1 MAGRTASEDG
11 ITESRSRF
19 VGSECRPHLTVAI
32 IEIMTPHATVV
43 ITTRNR
49 KEDLRRAIQS
59 CLEQDTDI
67 EVLVFDDASTDG
79 TSDMVQ
85 REFPNVRLLRTEQ
98 RVGYIALRNRGFEIA
113 NGEIVFSIDD
123 DARFTDRSTVRQALQ
138 AFAEDATLGALALRY
153 TEPNRTARQG
163 YMPEVPSGTQL
174 RNYIGCA
181 HAIRVDAVKKMG
193 GYREYLVHQGEERD
207 LCLRMLDAGYAV
219 RYLPTPPIIHE
230 PNQVRDH
237 SRLFYLGHRNT
248 FLFDILNV
256 PLPSLLW
263 RLPADIVLLIKHR
276 ITLRALPLRI
286 MNTIRSLAACLW
298 FLPKRAP
305 VSRETYRLYKSLPT
319 HGAVDPRV
327 LHSPSPTAGVGES

>member
-1 MAGRTASEDG
+1 
-11 ITESRSRF
+11 
-19 VGSECRPHLTVAI
+19 
-32 IEIMTPHATVV
+32 MTPQATVV

-49 KEDLRRAIQS
+49 KEDLQRAIQS

-123 DARFTDRSTVRQALQ
+123 DARFTDPSTVREALQ
-138 AFAEDATLGALALRY
+138 AFAEDETLGALALRY

-181 HAIRVDAVKKMG
+181 HAIRVDAAKKMG
-193 GYREYLVHQGEERD
+193 GYREFLVHQGEERD
-207 LCLRMLDAGYAV
+207 LCLRMLDAGYSV
-219 RYLPTPPIIHE
+219 RYLNSPPIVHE
-230 PNQVRDH
+230 PSPIRDH
-237 SRLFYLGHRNT
+237 NRLAYLGHRNT
-248 FLFDILNV
+248 FLFDVINV
-256 PLPSLLW
+256 PFPNVVG
-263 RLPADIVLLIKHR
+263 RLSADVLLLLKHR
-276 ITLRALPLRI
+276 ITLRTFPSRVY
-286 MNTIRSLAACLW
+286 NTFRSLVACLW
-298 FLPKRAP
+298 FLPRRAP

-327 LHSPSPTAGVGES
+327 LHSPTVGVGES

>member
-1 MAGRTASEDG
+1 
-11 ITESRSRF
+11 
-19 VGSECRPHLTVAI
+19 
-32 IEIMTPHATVV
+32 MTPHATVV

-49 KEDLRRAIQS
+49 KEDLQRAIQS

-85 REFPNVRLLRTEQ
+85 REFPNIRLLCSEQ

-123 DARFTDRSTVRQALQ
+123 DARFTDPSTVRQALQ

-181 HAIRVDAVKKMG
+181 HAIRVDAAKKMG

-207 LCLRMLDAGYAV
+207 MGIRMLQAGYCV
-219 RYLPTPPIIHE
+219 RYLNSPPIIHD
-230 PNQVRDH
+230 PSSIRDN
-237 SRLFYLGHRNT
+237 SRMDYFGYRNT

-256 PLPSLLW
+256 PLPSLLY
-263 RLPADIVLLIKHR
+263 RLPLDTVLLLKHR
-276 ITLRALPLRI
+276 LTFLDMPYRLTNTLR
-286 MNTIRSLAACLW
+286 SLVACLW
-298 FLPKRAP
+298 FVPLRAP
-305 VSRETYRLYKSLPT
+305 VSRKTYGLYNSLPT

-327 LHSPSPTAGVGES
+327 LRSPTAGVGES